1 LPLISLIS
9 INGFS
14 AYGVFTLN
22 NEEEISSGNVAKI
35 ILTIQKY
42 KSDRFS
48 DEIVGQVKNVG
59 NGTAEWVKI
68 FFTLFKKKEK

>member
-35 ILTIQKY
+35 ILTSQKY